1 MWEGAVERSVSS
13 EGMYVCMYVY
23 ERWEGEHLCE
33 AMYMCMYVCVQ
44 VLGTEKFYPAHPP
57 SVSLSRYLHIN
68 DARSNGVHPP

>member
-1 MWEGAVERSVSS
+1 
-13 EGMYVCMYVY
+13 MYTR
-23 ERWEGEHLCE
+23 ERWEDEGLCE
-33 AMYMCMYVCVQ
+33 AMYECVNFAHVE